1 MPLLCR
7 GDACGMRY
15 AKVARLLSV
24 LVSPTSILTGDT
36 GERRQRN
43 VADMS
48 RMIGKNAVSCYTSTE
63 HA

>member
-1 MPLLCR
+1 
-7 GDACGMRY
+7 MRY